1 MDGTLF
7 VARAQ
12 DQFFRRP
19 RSILLGS
26 SSEHSTRPSSS
37 AVRYFCSPCSI
48 WEGQRFH
55 ERYAIHD
62 LRVDGVLGSWASFVS
77 KMLHS
82 LVPYRAEF
90 LYTDVQSRGFVPWS
104 VHKN

>member
-1 MDGTLF
+1 MSGTLF
-7 VARAQ
+7 ALVA
-12 DQFFRRP
+12 
-19 RSILLGS
+19 
-26 SSEHSTRPSSS
+26 
-37 AVRYFCSPCSI
+37 YFNRCPGGGVNFI
-48 WEGQRFH
+48 H
-55 ERYAIHD
+55 E